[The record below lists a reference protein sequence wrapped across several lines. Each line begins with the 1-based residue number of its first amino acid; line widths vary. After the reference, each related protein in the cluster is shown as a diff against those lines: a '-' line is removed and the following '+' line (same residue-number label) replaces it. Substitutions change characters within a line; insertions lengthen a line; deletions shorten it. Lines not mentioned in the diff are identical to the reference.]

1 MIQKSVTDVLR
12 FKAKVINM
20 GDKKIL
26 IIPTAYHEQLND
38 FDQSKRLIVSLVED
52 KGESTKSSIP

>member
-1 MIQKSVTDVLR
+1 MIQKNVTDELR

-26 IIPTAYHEQLND
+26 IIPTAFHEQLND
-38 FDQSKRLIVSLVED
+38 FDLEKRLIVSLREE
-52 KGESTKSSIP
+52 KEEKRNE